1 MSNEITIN
9 ITASGEDAL
18 KIFKA
23 LSTLSGVEVTTSTN
37 IPPMERH
44 TIVLPMEAELSL
56 EPLPKKVKKNLG
68 AKPGKHGRFES
79 KADLYAFFS
88 NHCAAGDGRFLTT
101 PEVAKAAGV
110 KWGVPNYW
118 AKRTKNSFRRKSDPI
133 VY

>member
-37 IPPMERH
+37 IPPME
-44 TIVLPMEAELSL
+44 AGLSL

>member
-37 IPPMERH
+37 IPPME
-44 TIVLPMEAELSL
+44 AELSL

-68 AKPGKHGRFES
+68 AKPGKHGRFKS
-79 KADLYAFFS
+79 KADLHAFFS

-110 KWGVPNYW
+110 KWGVANYW
-118 AKRTKNSFRRKSDPI
+118 ATRTKNSFRRKSDPT